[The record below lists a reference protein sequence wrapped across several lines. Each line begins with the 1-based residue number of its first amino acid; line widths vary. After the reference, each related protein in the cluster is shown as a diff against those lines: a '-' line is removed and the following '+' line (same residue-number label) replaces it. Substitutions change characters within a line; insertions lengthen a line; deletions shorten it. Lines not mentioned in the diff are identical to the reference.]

1 MKYKL
6 RFRGTDHILNWMG
19 HEVAFSES
27 VADMLI
33 WDSGGELEIVWPHDY
48 QI

>member
-1 MKYKL
+1 MKL
-6 RFRGTDHILNWMG
+6 RFRGTGQILSWNG
-19 HEVAFSES
+19 QEAIFSES
-27 VADMLI
+27 VADMLV